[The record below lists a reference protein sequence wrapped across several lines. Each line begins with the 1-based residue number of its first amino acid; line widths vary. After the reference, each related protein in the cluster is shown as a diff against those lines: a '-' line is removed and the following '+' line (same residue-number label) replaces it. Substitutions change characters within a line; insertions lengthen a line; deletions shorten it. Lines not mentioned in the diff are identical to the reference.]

1 MMDASG
7 FNGDGMAMT
16 DAALLAE
23 RQRYLRLLSRQYPTA
38 RSAFTE
44 IINLEAILHLPKS
57 TEHFMSDVHG
67 EHLAFGH
74 ILNNCSGV
82 VREHVEATFGD
93 ELDEWAKD
101 ELCTLI
107 YYPHE
112 KLAQLRERRLNLSQW
127 YWTALMRLVRLARLL
142 SSQYTR
148 SKVRRALPETYAYII
163 DELLRASGTDELD
176 RHEYHKRII
185 DSIID
190 TGAAD
195 DFICSLAALIKRLA
209 VDHLHLVG
217 DVYDRGPH
225 ADRIMDDLMTHHS
238 VDIQW
243 GNHDIVWMGAA
254 AGSQACIASV
264 VRTQVRYN
272 TLAMVESAY
281 GISLRRLALLAERTY
296 RPDDE
301 IGALEK
307 AISVILLKVEGQ
319 LIRRHPNYHMDDRL
333 LLGSLDLSRGTVR
346 IGGRDLPLRTCDF
359 PTVDPRDPYELTA
372 DEQHVMNGLVKAFKE
387 SDRLRRHAAFLYEK
401 GSVYLVRNGNL
412 LFHGCVPLEG
422 DGTLT
427 EVIGEGVSYRGR
439 AYLDF
444 CDRMARRAWHR
455 GDQRA
460 LDWMW
465 YLWCGRRSP
474 LSGRVTKTF
483 ERTFVDDRSSW
494 EEPQDPYFELTERP
508 EVCERILADFGL
520 TGPRSHIVNGHRPV
534 REREGESPIKGGA
547 RRLVVDG
554 GFCEAYHKTTG
565 IAGYTLIASTNG
577 MRIKAH
583 RPFLSVRA
591 ALAANAD
598 ILSNTTVIETEE
610 RRLRIADTDTGR
622 ALAEQIS
629 DLHDLLDA
637 YRDGTIKEQGG

>member
-1 MMDASG
+1 MSDQSY
-7 FNGDGMAMT
+7 T
-16 DAALLAE
+16 DEHRRYLKLLA
-23 RQRYLRLLSRQYPTA
+23 QQFPTTQTV
-38 RSAFTE
+38 FTE
-44 IINLEAILHLPKS
+44 IINLEAILNLPKG

-67 EHLAFGH
+67 EYLAFDH

-93 ELDEWAKD
+93 ELDDWAKD

-107 YYPHE
+107 YYPNE
-112 KLAQLRERRLNLSQW
+112 KLAQIRANHMNLPQW
-127 YWTALMRLVRLARLL
+127 YWTTLMRLVRLARLL
-142 SSQYTR
+142 SGLYTR
-148 SKVRRALPETYAYII
+148 SKVRKALPEAYAYII
-163 DELLRASGTDELD
+163 DELLRASGQGERS

-185 DSIID
+185 DTIVE
-190 TGAAD
+190 TGAGD

-225 ADRIMDDLMTHHS
+225 ADRIMDDLMAHHS

-243 GNHDIVWMGAA
+243 GNHDIAWMGAA
-254 AGSQACIASV
+254 AGSEACIASV
-264 VRTQVRYN
+264 VRTQIRYN

-281 GISLRRLALLAERTY
+281 GISLRRLALFAERTY
-296 RPDDE
+296 RADDV
-301 IGALEK
+301 ISPLEK
-307 AISVILLKVEGQ
+307 AISVILFKVEGQ
-319 LIRRHPNYHMDDRL
+319 LIARHPNYHMDDRL
-333 LLGSLDLSRGTVR
+333 LLGALDLVRGTVR
-346 IGGRDLPLRTCDF
+346 VGERDLPLRTCDF
-359 PTVDPRDPYELTA
+359 PTVDPKDPYTLTA
-372 DEQHVMNGLVKAFKE
+372 EEQHVMNGLVSAFRE
-387 SDRLRRHAAFLYEK
+387 SDRLRRHVAFLYEK

-412 LFHGCVPLEG
+412 LFHGCVPLEE
-422 DGTLT
+422 DGSLT
-427 EVIGEGVSYRGR
+427 EVVGEGVAYRGR
-439 AYLDF
+439 SYLDF
-444 CDRMARRAWHR
+444 CDRVARRAWHR

-483 ERTFVDDRSSW
+483 ERTFVDDRSAW
-494 EEPQDPYFELTERP
+494 DEPQDPYFSLTDDP
-508 EVCERILADFGL
+508 AICEMILADFGL
-520 TGPRSHIVNGHRPV
+520 EGPHCHIVNGHKPV

-565 IAGYTLIASTNG
+565 IAGYTLIAGTDG

-583 RPFLSVRA
+583 RPFLSVEA

-598 ILSNTTVIETEE
+598 ILSNTTVIEREE
-610 RRLRIADTDTGR
+610 PRLRIESTDTGR
-622 ALAEQIS
+622 KLRRQIA
-629 DLHDLLDA
+629 DLRELLDA
-637 YRDGTIKEQGG
+637 YRDGTIKEREA